1 MNSAPLST
9 RNAEHVDMFAARI
22 DAIIR
27 PSAPG
32 KSSMRHAV
40 PKASSGSAS
49 GIVPRPCA
57 TIVATI
63 RPTSAHPTVHTRLT
77 KLP

>member
-9 RNAEHVDMFAARI
+9 RNAEQVDMFAARI

-32 KSSMRHAV
+32 NSSWRQAK

-49 GIVPRPCA
+49 GVCPCA
-57 TIVATI
+57 TIAATTS
-63 RPTSAHPTVHTRLT
+63 PTSAQPTVQTRFT
-77 KLP
+77 